1 MGFTSLS
8 GRKKFKKHFSALKCT
23 MRGKPPVDFVRFG
36 AVSLSIRHEPATM
49 LVQDPTRPG
58 ATASPYPR
66 LRRPTSPFMW
76 MRARRASAGSA
87 PPASRRPKRRE
98 RPLPRILCALVRVC
112 RLLLRQ
118 RADDFRHPH
127 SIQAA
132 IILLFRQVEVFP
144 FVARSVFQ
152 HACSPL
158 RRCAV
163 AWSASVPRNRSPPV
177 CC

>member
-1 MGFTSLS
+1 MY
-8 GRKKFKKHFSALKCT
+8 HA
-23 MRGKPPVDFVRFG
+23 GK
-36 AVSLSIRHEPATM
+36 
-49 LVQDPTRPG
+49 
-58 ATASPYPR
+58 TASRFCAFRRCEPVHPARTCDHAGPGPDAPR
-66 LRRPTSPFMW
+66 RDGEPVPTIEKTYESFYVD
-76 MRARRASAGSA
+76 ARSAGLGPGSA